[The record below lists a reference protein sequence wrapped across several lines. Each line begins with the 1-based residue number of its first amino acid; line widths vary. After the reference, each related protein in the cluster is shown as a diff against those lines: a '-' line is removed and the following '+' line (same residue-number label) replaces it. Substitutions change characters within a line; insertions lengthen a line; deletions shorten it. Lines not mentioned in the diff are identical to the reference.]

1 MIRTL
6 TLLSALSIF
15 SLNAE
20 AVSSSTVGSL
30 ECSDSL
36 SISLLETASFS
47 CIGNFSLFGGG
58 ITSDSKIVITSGGA
72 LVLDNLSITA
82 PFVELSSLNGLVS
95 IGSGVL
101 MNSSSFFATVGGE
114 TPGASIL
121 VGSGEMAP
129 GASILVGGG
138 EMARI
143 IGSSEILQSKA
154 ITPLVG
160 GNISLISS
168 IPEPSTYI
176 LLVLGLLVVF
186 GLTQG
191 VNGRQHATLVPSA

>member
-121 VGSGEMAP
+121 VG
-129 GASILVGGG
+129 GG

-191 VNGRQHATLVPSA
+191 VNGRQHTTLVPSA

>member
-6 TLLSALSIF
+6 TLLSALSFF
-15 SLNAE
+15 SLNAG
-20 AVSSSTVGSL
+20 AVSSSTVGSF

-36 SISLLETASFS
+36 SISLLDTASFS
-47 CIGNFSLFGGG
+47 CIGNFSLYGGG
-58 ITSDSKIVITSGGA
+58 ITSDSKIVVTSGGA

-82 PFVELSSLNGLVS
+82 PFVELSSLNGQVS

-101 MNSSSFFATVGGE
+101 ITTSSFLATVGGE
-114 TPGASIL
+114 FTVS
-121 VGSGEMAP
+121 S

-138 EMARI
+138 EMARD
-143 IGSSEILQSKA
+143 IGSLEILQSKSINKLA

-160 GNISLISS
+160 GNISIISS
-168 IPEPSTYI
+168 VPEPSTYI

-191 VNGRQHATLVPSA
+191 ANGRQCT

>member
-6 TLLSALSIF
+6 TLLSALSFF

-20 AVSSSTVGSL
+20 AVSTSTVGSFD
-30 ECSDSL
+30 CSDSL
-36 SISLLETASFS
+36 NISLLDTASFS
-47 CIGNFSLFGGG
+47 CIGNFSISGGG
-58 ITSDSKIVITSGGA
+58 ITSDSKIVVTSGGA

-82 PFVELSSLNGLVS
+82 PFVELSSLNGQVS

-101 MNSSSFFATVGGE
+101 INTSSFLATVGNGV
-114 TPGASIL
+114 TPTFTVSPSASIL
-121 VGSGEMAP
+121 IGSGET
-129 GASILVGGG
+129 
-138 EMARI
+138 ARI
-143 IGSSEILQSKA
+143 IGSSEILQSIGIGA

-160 GNISLISS
+160 GNISIIPSV
-168 IPEPSTYI
+168 PEPSTYI

-191 VNGRQHATLVPSA
+191 ANDRQYA

>member
-121 VGSGEMAP
+121 VG
-129 GASILVGGG
+129 GG